1 MTGARLRRATT
12 KVETALPMIAPRPKA
27 ALEHARS
34 RCREVQLI
42 RGKHYV
48 QQVEPTDENVLTAEH
63 DEKCDC
69 TGPLG

>member
-1 MTGARLRRATT
+1 MTGASLRRATT
-12 KVETALPMIAPRPKA
+12 KVETAPANDRA
-27 ALEHARS
+27 ETEGGAEHAGS

-48 QQVEPTDENVLTAEH
+48 QQVEPTDEHVLTAEH